1 MTETLIAGTFK
12 TLQDSWF
19 PPNPL
24 GNIRPDAD
32 FYVVPITMAKRIR
45 EAMGLEH
52 NKEEG
57 RGSKLGAYDVMGPGK
72 HGPENRRGTFWLE
85 NFQVSKSGTEA
96 AFRDT
101 PALRA
106 MVGRRVTTS
115 TDGADVPVKATNP

>member
-1 MTETLIAGTFK
+1 MTETLITGTFK

-19 PPNPL
+19 EPDLL
-24 GNIRPDAD
+24 GNIRPEAS
-32 FYVVPITMAKRIR
+32 FFVVPIAKAKRTR

-57 RGSKLGAYDVMGPGK
+57 RGSKLGAYDTTGPGK

-85 NFQVSKSGTEA
+85 NFQVSKTGTEA

-106 MVGRRVTTS
+106 MVGRTVTTS
-115 TDGADVPVKATNP
+115 TDGADVPVKPTKP